1 MLKDNENIPFLDD
14 GPLTT
19 SEPQGFAP
27 DQMVRCEE
35 CLRANPPTRLN
46 CFYCAAAL
54 PVSEKTAGLLKPSL
68 RPLGNWEL
76 GYNNIFLPQSSEPA
90 NEVLNE
96 AAKLLKLNPT
106 ELSRLLAGR
115 TAIPL
120 ARTETFEEASLVD
133 NRLKT
138 LGFQTAI
145 VSDADL
151 ALRESPPVRLRSL
164 SIDENGLTPK
174 HIVESDE
181 SQIPWSQLVLV
192 VTGRLSTKRVEVNER
207 KGKRGE
213 NEIQDASEFFADDAA
228 VDLYCENPAAKFRIL
243 ANGFDF
249 SGLRQKKLV
258 VAENYAL
265 LLNLIREKALQAEF
279 DDSYNSCR
287 QALDVVWPC
296 GQQTESRGWRR
307 EGLGKYSIGAV
318 TESSNENQ
326 FTRYSRLR
334 YFLKTKAKLGG
345 DHDEDNA

>member
-1 MLKDNENIPFLDD
+1 
-14 GPLTT
+14 
-19 SEPQGFAP
+19 
-27 DQMVRCEE
+27 MVRCEE
-35 CLRANPPTRLN
+35 CLRANPPTRLR
-46 CFYCAAAL
+46 CFYCAAPL
-54 PVSEKTAGLLKPSL
+54 PVSEKTASLLKPSL
-68 RPLGNWEL
+68 RPVGNWEL

-96 AAKLLKLNPT
+96 AAKLLKLNPN
-106 ELSRLLAGR
+106 ELGRLLASG
-115 TAIPL
+115 TPMPL
-120 ARTETFEEASLVD
+120 ARIETFEEASLVD
-133 NRLKT
+133 SRLKA

-151 ALRESPPVRLRSL
+151 ALRESPPIRLRSL
-164 SIDENGLTPK
+164 SVDENGLTPK
-174 HIVESDE
+174 HIVESNE

-207 KGKRGE
+207 KGSKGE
-213 NEIQDASEFFADDAA
+213 NEIQDASEFFADDTAA
-228 VDLYCENPAAKFRIL
+228 DLYCENPQGRFRIL

-258 VAENYAL
+258 AAENYVL
-265 LLNLIREKALQAEF
+265 LLNLIREKASQAEF

-287 QALDVVWPC
+287 KALDVVWPC

-307 EGLGKYSIGAV
+307 GGLGRYTTGAV
-318 TESSNENQ
+318 TESSNEDQ

-334 YFLKTKAKLGG
+334 YFLRTKAKLGS